1 MPKLWKIVVGLG
13 FAALI
18 GFIIYSAT
26 GLAQVSCTVCVEF
39 HGRTSCQPAAG
50 TSQDEA
56 VKTADSV
63 ACAASSVG
71 LPRKASSTVAFK
83 GAEPNAR
90 HH

>member
-1 MPKLWKIVVGLG
+1 MPKLWKILVGLG

-56 VKTADSV
+56 VKTAESV
-63 ACAASSVG
+63 ACAELATGRTESIACERTPPKSIMC
-71 LPRKASSTVAFK
+71 K
-83 GAEPNAR
+83 
-90 HH
+90 

>member
-56 VKTADSV
+56 VKTAESV
-63 ACAASSVG
+63 ACAELATGRTESIACERTPPKSIMC
-71 LPRKASSTVAFK
+71 K
-83 GAEPNAR
+83 
-90 HH
+90 

>member
-1 MPKLWKIVVGLG
+1 MPKLWKILVGLG
-13 FAALI
+13 FVALI

-56 VKTADSV
+56 VKTAESV
-63 ACAASSVG
+63 ACAELATGRTESIACERTPPKSIMC
-71 LPRKASSTVAFK
+71 K
-83 GAEPNAR
+83 
-90 HH
+90 

>member
-1 MPKLWKIVVGLG
+1 MPKLWKILVGLG

-39 HGRTSCQPAAG
+39 HGKTSCQPAAG

-56 VKTADSV
+56 VKTAESV
-63 ACAASSVG
+63 ACAELATGRTESIACERTPPKSIMC
-71 LPRKASSTVAFK
+71 K
-83 GAEPNAR
+83 
-90 HH
+90 

>member
-1 MPKLWKIVVGLG
+1 MPKLWKILVGLG
-13 FAALI
+13 FVALI

-56 VKTADSV
+56 VKTAEGV
-63 ACAASSVG
+63 ACTELATGRTESIACERTPPKSIMC
-71 LPRKASSTVAFK
+71 K
-83 GAEPNAR
+83 
-90 HH
+90 